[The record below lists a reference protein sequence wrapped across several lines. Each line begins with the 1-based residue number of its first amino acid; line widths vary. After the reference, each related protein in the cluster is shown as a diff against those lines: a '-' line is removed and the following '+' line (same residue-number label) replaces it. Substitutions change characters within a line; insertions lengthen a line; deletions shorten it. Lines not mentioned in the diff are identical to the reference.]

1 MRKQQNVY
9 YFSVEGDTEKWY
21 LQWLMQIINADE
33 HSRFLVKF
41 NIKIEKDPLSFVKRM
56 AIISKTEITHIF
68 DYEGNSEKDRKVF
81 TNVLDK
87 MCKAEKQGKNIIYN
101 LGYSNL
107 TFELWIL
114 LHRANCNNYISN
126 KVHYLKSINQ
136 YFNKKF
142 TDLDEYKSEDN
153 FKKLLAEL
161 SLDDV
166 IQAIS
171 RAKNIE
177 KLRAETDE
185 KKQYGRYKY
194 YETNP
199 HVSLWM
205 QIEKILKDVG
215 IINKDL

>member
-1 MRKQQNVY
+1 
-9 YFSVEGDTEKWY
+9 
-21 LQWLMQIINADE
+21 MQIINADE
-33 HSRFLVKF
+33 RSRYLVKF
-41 NIKIEKDPLSFVKRM
+41 NIKIEKDPLAYIKRM
-56 AIISKTEITHIF
+56 AIISKTEITHVF
-68 DYEGNSEKDRKVF
+68 DYEGNNEKDRKVF
-81 TNVLDK
+81 INVLDK
-87 MCKAEKQGKNIIYN
+87 MCEAEKQGKSIIYN

-126 KVHYLKSINQ
+126 KVQYLRFINQ

-142 TDLDEYKSEDN
+142 TDLEEYKSEHN
-153 FKKLLAEL
+153 FKKLLSDL

-177 KLRAETDE
+177 KLRAETDD
-185 KKQYGRYKY
+185 KKQYGKYAY

-205 QIEKILKDVG
+205 
-215 IINKDL
+215 

>member
-1 MRKQQNVY
+1 MRKQQKVY
-9 YFSVEGDTEKWY
+9 YFSVEGDTE
-21 LQWLMQIINADE
+21 LQIINADE
-33 HSRFLVKF
+33 RSRYLVKF
-41 NIKIEKDPLSFVKRM
+41 NIKIEKDPLAYIKRM
-56 AIISKTEITHIF
+56 AIISKTEITHFF
-68 DYEGNSEKDRKVF
+68 DYEGNNEEDRKIF
-81 TNVLDK
+81 TNLLDK
-87 MCKAEKQGKNIIYN
+87 MCRAENQGKSIIYN

-107 TFELWIL
+107 TFALWIL

-126 KVHYLKSINQ
+126 KVQYLKFINQ
-136 YFNKKF
+136 HYNKKF
-142 TDLDEYKSEDN
+142 TDLEEYKSEDN
-153 FKKLLAEL
+153 FKKLLSDL

-177 KLRAETDE
+177 KLRAETDD
-185 KKQYGRYKY
+185 KKQYGKYTY

-215 IINKDL
+215 ITNKSL